1 MVTILPPG
9 RTSWDAIGAQT
20 GQLLNQH
27 IPQAVNQNIQ
37 RQRAHGA
44 IDRLQEDMASANGD
58 ISKILPA
65 IARAYTENPNLER
78 SGIAQYALQNAKAA
92 NIYGNPK
99 EGPQQQSSPGQGGM
113 PSEPQPNSP
122 QAQPGI
128 TGQPQ
133 PSPQTPRQTN
143 YNIKT
148 PSDMDAKAR
157 QDAQVTGDPA
167 QYQRSLTEQNA
178 LNDIAKTH
186 RASLEDLAKRE
197 GVGDADLTDFMEVGE
212 EFASQNPDQWLKN
225 TRAAYA
231 PIKSNF
237 DKLNREFIPGI
248 GSALL
253 GRNRDE
259 ALKRITPSVQDLV
272 KLGRENQVRTF
283 LQNQFLSPTE
293 VEEQM
298 HPIQK
303 RQEAALSRLPKGIFP
318 PQKAER
324 PQDVSGAVQKH
335 IERKTHPFVDYET
348 AVRNAPKEMQAM
360 QNQLADFF
368 LKNVD
373 ENTSLLPLANKIWE
387 DKSYDWRQ
395 IGPAI
400 RQAQEKGLQLNS
412 RQQAEMGDI
421 NSQPPIQ
428 SLPDIFQDWWR
439 AVQFMKGAK

>member
-1 MVTILPPG
+1 MVSILPGP
-9 RTSWDAIGAQT
+9 RTAWGAIGQQL
-20 GQLLNQH
+20 GQNLNQVMPGV
-27 IPQAVNQNIQ
+27 IQQNLQ
-37 RQRAHGA
+37 RERGYQA
-44 IDRLQEDMASANGD
+44 IDRLQNDLASANGD

-65 IARAYTENPNLER
+65 IARAYTDNPNLER

-92 NIYGNPK
+92 NIYGNP
-99 EGPQQQSSPGQGGM
+99 QPGQPQAQTTTGQ
-113 PSEPQPNSP
+113 PQPTGP

-133 PSPQTPRQTN
+133 PSPEIPRQTN

-148 PSDMDAKAR
+148 PVEMDTKAK
-157 QDAQVTGDPA
+157 QDALATGNPA
-167 QYQRSLTEQNA
+167 QYQQSLNEQNA

-197 GVGDADLTDFMEVGE
+197 GVGDTDLPDFMEVGE
-212 EFASQNPDQWLKN
+212 QFASQNPDQWLKN

-237 DKLNREFIPGI
+237 DKLNRQFIPGI

-259 ALKRITPSVQDLV
+259 ALKKITPSVQDLV

-283 LQNQFLSPTE
+283 LQNNFLSPTE
-293 VEEQM
+293 VEEQI

-303 RQEAALSRLPKGIFP
+303 KQEAALSRLPNGIFP
-318 PQKAER
+318 AQKAER
-324 PQDVSGAVQKH
+324 SKTVSEATQKH

-348 AVRNAPKEMQAM
+348 AVRNAPKEMQTM
-360 QNQLADFF
+360 KNQLADFF

-373 ENTSLLPLANKIWE
+373 DNTSLLPLANKIWE

-400 RQAQEKGLQLNS
+400 RQAQEKGLVLNP

-421 NSQPPIQ
+421 DSQPPIQ

-439 AVQFMKGAK
+439 AVQFFKGAK

>member
-1 MVTILPPG
+1 MVSILPAA
-9 RTSWDAIGAQT
+9 RSSWDVIGQQI
-20 GQLLNQH
+20 GHSLD
-27 IPQAVNQNIQ
+27 QNLPGIIQQ
-37 RQRAHGA
+37 RQQRERGLEA
-44 IDRLQEDMASANGD
+44 IDQLQRDLQTSGGD
-58 ISKILPA
+58 ISKMLPA
-65 IARAYTENPNLER
+65 IARAYTLNPNLER
-78 SGIAQYALQNAKAA
+78 SGLAQYALQNAKAS
-92 NIYGNPK
+92 NIYGD
-99 EGPQQQSSPGQGGM
+99 QQTTQPPPAGQGGTS
-113 PSEPQPNSP
+113 PQPQPNAP

-133 PSPQTPRQTN
+133 PSPQTPRPTN

-148 PSDMDAKAR
+148 PAEMDSKAH
-157 QDAQVTGDPA
+157 QDALRTGDPT
-167 QYQRSLTEQNA
+167 QYQRSLSEQNA

-186 RASLEDLAKRE
+186 RASLEDLAKRQ
-197 GVGDADLTDFMEVGE
+197 GVGDTDLHDFMEVGE
-212 EFASQNPDQWLKN
+212 QFASQNPDQWLKN

-231 PIKSNF
+231 PIKSNL

-259 ALKRITPSVQDLV
+259 ALKKITPSVQDLV
-272 KLGRENQVRTF
+272 KLGREDQVRTF

-293 VEEQM
+293 VEEQI

-303 RQEAALSRLPKGIFP
+303 RQEAALSKLPKGIFP
-318 PQKAER
+318 AKKAER
-324 PQDVSGAVQKH
+324 PQDVSEAVQKH
-335 IERKTHPFVDYET
+335 IEKKTHPFVDYET
-348 AVRNAPKEMQAM
+348 AIKNAPKEMQTM

-373 ENTSLLPLANKIWE
+373 DNTSLLPLANKIWE

-400 RQAQEKGLQLNS
+400 RQAQEKGLKLNP